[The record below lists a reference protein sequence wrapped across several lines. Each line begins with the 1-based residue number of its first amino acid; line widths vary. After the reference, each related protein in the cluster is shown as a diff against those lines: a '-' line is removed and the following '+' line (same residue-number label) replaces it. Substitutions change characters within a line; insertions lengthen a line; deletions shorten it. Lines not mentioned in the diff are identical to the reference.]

1 VAAPSLFHTVAAEA
15 ERRLHEFTAQNIANT
30 LWAFA
35 TLDMAAPSLFSAVA
49 GSEASGGLR
58 DLTTVNLI
66 QLHQWQTW
74 LDLSNQRCGT
84 NVLSAEL
91 LQLCRRALQS
101 TESHASRLQRDVGAM
116 LGDAFPSA
124 IAAEHIEE
132 RTGYSIDLALPSVR
146 LGVEV
151 DGPSHFIRQHR
162 DAFNGSTLLKRRL
175 LQLAGWRTISVPYFE
190 WDELADSMAKVT
202 YLRQLVGP
210 LPPPVDE
217 ANAVA
222 EPLPLVEQVRAAI
235 TTYALEERRLEKIFS
250 KHSLPWDEA
259 RGREIVKMAVTQ
271 IDQSVR
277 SRGETTYAL
286 NGNAARIAAVHKY
299 LNKVVAI
306 DATKAR

>member
-1 VAAPSLFHTVAAEA
+1 
-15 ERRLHEFTAQNIANT
+15 
-30 LWAFA
+30 
-35 TLDMAAPSLFSAVA
+35 
-49 GSEASGGLR
+49 
-58 DLTTVNLI
+58 VNLI

-101 TESHASRLQRDVGAM
+101 TETHASRLQLDVGAM
-116 LGDAFPSA
+116 LGDAFPWAA

-175 LQLAGWRTISVPYFE
+175 LQLAGWRIISVPYFE
-190 WDELADSMAKVT
+190 WNELADSMAKVT

-222 EPLPLVEQVRAAI
+222 EPLPLVEQVRFAI
-235 TTYALEERRLEKIFS
+235 TTYALEERRLEEIFS

-259 RGREIVKMAVTQ
+259 RGRQIVEMAVTQ
-271 IDQSVR
+271 IDE
-277 SRGETTYAL
+277 SRRGRGKTTYAL
-286 NGNAARIAAVHKY
+286 NGNAARIAAVDKY
-299 LNKVVAI
+299 LDKVVAI